1 MAVVVV
7 EAAFVGVAVA
17 DSHGDDGKS
26 KKQKN
31 FEAKES
37 EIIQKSAG
45 HQTAKPKFWG
55 E

>member
-1 MAVVVV
+1 MVG

-17 DSHGDDGKS
+17 DAHGGKS